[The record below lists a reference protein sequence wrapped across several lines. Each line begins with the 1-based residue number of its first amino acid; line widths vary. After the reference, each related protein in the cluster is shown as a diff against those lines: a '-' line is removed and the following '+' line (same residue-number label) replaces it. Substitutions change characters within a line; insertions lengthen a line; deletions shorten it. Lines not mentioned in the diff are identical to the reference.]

1 MPDLQKAIGN
11 AVAGDVI
18 ILTNG
23 TYVATADIV
32 IDKQGT
38 AEKPITISAQT
49 IGGAEI
55 SGAGGFN
62 ISGNAAYIIIKGFKF
77 THNASKA
84 KTGGTTRFC
93 RWTQNIFETPGTG
106 DYLTIAGSDH
116 HIDYNTF
123 QNKDSLGKFIAIR
136 GSGSQIAAPA

>member
-1 MPDLQKAIGN
+1 MRYLLFFLFASVNSFAGTITVSSLPDLQKAIGN

-18 ILTNG
+18 ILVNG
-23 TYVATADIV
+23 MYTAAADII

-84 KTGGTTRFC
+84 RTGG
-93 RWTQNIFETPGTG
+93 
-106 DYLTIAGSDH
+106 
-116 HIDYNTF
+116 NTHF
-123 QNKDSLGKFIAIR
+123 
-136 GSGSQIAAPA
+136 